1 MEPGTYTVPEASKR
15 FGCSKNHLYELI
27 ARGEFPGVIRLG
39 KKILLSRRVIDEML
53 EPSDR

>member
-27 ARGEFPGVIRLG
+27 ARGELPGVIRLG
-39 KKILLSRRVIDEML
+39 KKILLSRRIIDEMI
-53 EPSDR
+53 EPRAE